1 MLAVLIYLVKAVRRM
16 LRKLVRS
23 VSIVADSLQEARELR
38 RTLPRDGVIEIVTAR
53 YAYRA
58 VTLF

>member
-23 VSIVADSLQEARELR
+23 VLIVADSFQEARELR
-38 RTLPRDGVIEIVTAR
+38 RTLPRLYIED
-53 YAYRA
+53 
-58 VTLF
+58 

>member
-23 VSIVADSLQEARELR
+23 VLIVADSLQEARELR
-38 RTLPRDGVIEIVTAR
+38 RTLPRVYIEE
-53 YAYRA
+53 
-58 VTLF
+58 

>member
-23 VSIVADSLQEARELR
+23 LLIVADSLQETRELR
-38 RTLPRDGVIEIVTAR
+38 RTLPRVYIEE
-53 YAYRA
+53 
-58 VTLF
+58 

>member
-38 RTLPRDGVIEIVTAR
+38 RTLPRVYIEE
-53 YAYRA
+53 
-58 VTLF
+58 